1 MQRALPS
8 TPPRRLRQLGPRG
21 SNGGESRNDCSFIPL
36 AGTRIPHDYPAQR
49 KIIEACPG
57 MTRHKDYDGLK
68 LAIAVQHA
76 SLPKRL
82 RQIAEFAIAFPDEM
96 ALETVAEIS
105 RRAKVQP
112 SSLVRFAKHFGFD
125 GFSEM
130 QRIFQLRLVGRS
142 GSYAERIREAQAGR
156 ADGSSP
162 LAIMD
167 ELIAAITAS
176 LQELRKDVRPSD
188 LEKAVD
194 LLAEADIIGLVAQRR
209 SFPVA
214 AYLAY
219 ALSHLERRAV
229 LIDGLGGLAAEQTRL
244 IEGDSAVIAVSFS
257 PYAPETLAVVDQARS
272 QGARVVAITDNALS
286 PLISRADVHFE
297 IREAQIRGIRS
308 VAAVNCLAVSL
319 IVALGQR
326 LERPVP
332 RVTGP
337 DGTRPRGRRR
347 RLGVVAEG

>member
-1 MQRALPS
+1 
-8 TPPRRLRQLGPRG
+8 
-21 SNGGESRNDCSFIPL
+21 
-36 AGTRIPHDYPAQR
+36 
-49 KIIEACPG
+49 

-76 SLPKRL
+76 GLPKRL
-82 RQIAEFAIAFPDEM
+82 RQIAEFAIDYPDEM

-125 GFSEM
+125 GFSDM

-142 GSYAERIREAQAGR
+142 GSYAERIREAQSGR
-156 ADGSSP
+156 EGDGSP
-162 LAIMD
+162 LIVLD

-176 LQELRKDVRPSD
+176 LQELRKDVRPAD
-188 LEKAVD
+188 LERAVD
-194 LLAEADIIGLVAQRR
+194 LLAEAQIIGLVAQRR

-244 IEGDSAVIAVSFS
+244 IEGGSAVIAVSFS
-257 PYAPETLAVVDQARS
+257 PYATETLAVIDQARS
-272 QGARVVAITDNALS
+272 QGAKIIAITDTALS

-326 LERPVP
+326 LEQPA
-332 RVTGP
+332 
-337 DGTRPRGRRR
+337 RGQGGAARRR
-347 RLGVVAEG
+347 ARNGASG